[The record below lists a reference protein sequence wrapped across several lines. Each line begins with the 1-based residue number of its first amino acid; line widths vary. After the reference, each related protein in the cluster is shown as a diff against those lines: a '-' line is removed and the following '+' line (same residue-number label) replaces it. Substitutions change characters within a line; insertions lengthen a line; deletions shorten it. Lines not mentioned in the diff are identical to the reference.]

1 MIATLL
7 RGFEI
12 RSTFSINLFWCLFIF
27 FRIYLSLVVGSRR
40 ESRTSR
46 KIRVSWL
53 SSDYRNR
60 RCEFRFPQAL
70 FLKKNNTAWNY
81 ADPYYQTESTAVKRD
96 HAEFMIDQLVDAHV
110 KMVDDFFR
118 KLDATYIQL
127 NNIIGR
133 LSECL
138 ENLELRVD
146 RISATIKKREQYRT
160 RGEKSIRSFVGCWF
174 EMF

>member
-1 MIATLL
+1 
-7 RGFEI
+7 
-12 RSTFSINLFWCLFIF
+12 
-27 FRIYLSLVVGSRR
+27 
-40 ESRTSR
+40 
-46 KIRVSWL
+46 
-53 SSDYRNR
+53 
-60 RCEFRFPQAL
+60 
-70 FLKKNNTAWNY
+70 
-81 ADPYYQTESTAVKRD
+81 
-96 HAEFMIDQLVDAHV
+96 MIDQLVDAHV